1 MSGYTIVNLKEVE
14 DQAPNFGL
22 APDFEARFARVA
34 LEAELVGLTYQRL
47 APNLTVPWGH
57 THKTQEEVFLVLKG
71 TVEVKVPD
79 GIHELGPW
87 DAIRVAK
94 DTPRGFRAGP
104 EGVEMIAVGCPGGP
118 GDAVNI
124 EGFWDESEASA

>member
-57 THKTQEEVFLVLKG
+57 THKTQEEVFLVLRG

-79 GIHELGPW
+79 GVHELGPL

-104 EGVEMIAVGCPGGP
+104 KA
-118 GDAVNI
+118 
-124 EGFWDESEASA
+124 WR

>member
-1 MSGYTIVNLKEVE
+1 MTGYTIVNLKEVE

-57 THKTQEEVFLVLKG
+57 THKTQEEVFLVLEG
-71 TVEVKVPD
+71 SVEVKVPD
-79 GIHELGPW
+79 GIHEL
-87 DAIRVAK
+87 R
-94 DTPRGFRAGP
+94 
-104 EGVEMIAVGCPGGP
+104 
-118 GDAVNI
+118 
-124 EGFWDESEASA
+124 SEEHTSELQSLRQLVCRLLLEKNKPA